1 MNLTMFEAFQTW
13 AVGLAVVLDSALL
26 FVLLERR
33 NRPFARVPIVNL
45 LAGAWI
51 LHSGAFLLLTVG
63 PLPGFGAGFRWI
75 CLLAMASGMLL
86 MPSAMLHGAIRY
98 SRTGLDL
105 RQRPNPAFALVYLP
119 IVAVAFL
126 AMSLEPP
133 TEPSLLEPLVPWRTP
148 YVVWTTATNLVA
160 ASLFLRKPTRA
171 DLVGVRPFLRTIAGL
186 LIAQTILDVFLLGL
200 AWHDWPAWR
209 PAIPFVCG
217 IPSVLMAMLFSYFL
231 LRFNVF
237 RLAMERAIV
246 YGAVLAAIAMLHQF
260 LFQEASL
267 ALPRSYRFALVAI
280 EAAFVAAVLVLYR
293 PLRERL
299 AEAIRYFTGTRVT
312 DRRERLRNFSIR
324 LSAQVQR
331 APEEI
336 LTWFATELTA
346 ALDVDFLAGW
356 IVLASGAVHARY
368 GDAGRLADE
377 HAASLLA
384 HMRSASLATCHPPYA
399 LGGRLETFQRAGVS
413 LAIRREHEGVA
424 GLLLIGKHARSRD
437 LSEEE
442 ANAVLLL
449 VEQLAITLDNS
460 RLIADRLLAERRAG
474 HLEKLSALGLMSSA
488 IAHEIKNPLSAVKT
502 ITAVL
507 QENLGPDSPHAEDVA
522 MIRGEIDRLAAT
534 TQQLLAFAR
543 PDPIGDRAVCVGTV
557 LSSTAQIL
565 RRLAAPRDIALV
577 THIPD
582 DLPAIR
588 GDETTLREIV
598 FNLVSNSLDAA
609 SAGGRVSLSG
619 QRINGH
625 VVIEV
630 RDDGHGIAPAVKS
643 RLFEPFV
650 TTRSTGTG
658 LGLYV
663 VRRRVAE
670 LGGDIECRSVPG
682 DTTFLVKIP
691 AHDAANPDRR

>member
-1 MNLTMFEAFQTW
+1 MFEAFQTW

-45 LAGAWI
+45 LVGAWM
-51 LHSGAFLLLTVG
+51 LHAGAFLLLTVG
-63 PLPGFGAGFRWI
+63 PLPGFEAGFRKI

-105 RQRPNPAFALVYLP
+105 RKRPNPAFALVYLP
-119 IVAVAFL
+119 VVAVVFL
-126 AMSLEPP
+126 AFALEAP
-133 TEPSLLEPLVPWRTP
+133 TEPSLLGPLLPWRMP
-148 YVVWTTATNLVA
+148 YLVWSTTANLIA
-160 ASLFLRKPTRA
+160 ASLFLRQPTRA

-186 LIAQTILDVFLLGL
+186 LIVQTALDVFLLGL
-200 AWHDWPAWR
+200 AWHDWAEWR

-217 IPSVLMAMLFSYFL
+217 IPSVLMATMFSYFL

-267 ALPRSYRFALVAI
+267 ALPRSYRFALVAV

-299 AEAIRYFTGTRVT
+299 AEAIRYLTGSRVT

-331 APEEI
+331 SPEEI
-336 LTWFATELTA
+336 LMWFATELTA

-356 IVLASGAVHARY
+356 IVLANGDVHARY

-377 HAASLLA
+377 HAAILLG
-384 HMRSASLATCHPPYA
+384 HMRSTGLATCYPPYA
-399 LGGRLETFQRAGVS
+399 LGDGRLEAFQRAGIS
-413 LAIRREHEGVA
+413 LAIRREHEGIA
-424 GLLLIGKHARSRD
+424 GLLLVGKHARSRD
-437 LSEEE
+437 LTEEE
-442 ANAVLLL
+442 ASAVHLL

-502 ITAVL
+502 IATVL

-522 MIRGEIDRLAAT
+522 VIRGEIDRLAAT

-543 PDPIGDRAVCVGTV
+543 PDPIGDRAVCVGPV
-557 LSSTAQIL
+557 LASTAQIL
-565 RRLAAPRDIALV
+565 RRLAGPRDIELETQIA
-577 THIPD
+577 D

-609 SAGGRVSLSG
+609 SAGGRVTLRG
-619 QRINGH
+619 QRVNGH